1 VIIIPVH
8 NSFGGF
14 LNRELIYTA
23 ISRARDICITVGQWG
38 ALDQAAA
45 RIGNDRRIT
54 CLAELIKGGADND
67 I

>member
-1 VIIIPVH
+1 MIIIPVH

-45 RIGNDRRIT
+45 RIGNDRRIYM
-54 CLAELIKGGADND
+54 LGGADQEGARR
-67 I
+67 